1 MSVMLIKRRE
11 VNKMG
16 ALLSFVG
23 VIILVLFAVIGAKA
37 NMYFLLGVIIPYAA
51 VATFIVGVV
60 LRVVKWAR
68 TPVPF
73 RIPTT
78 CGQQK
83 SLPWIKQNKVEN
95 PTTPIGVI
103 VRMFFEVFLFR
114 SLFRNVKTELRDGP
128 KIDYASAKW
137 LWLAGL
143 VFHWSFLLIL
153 VRHLR
158 FLTEHVPFFVQ
169 MAEGLD
175 GFLQIGVPGL
185 YMTDVAI
192 MAAVTFLYL
201 RRVIIPQIHYISL
214 PADYF
219 PLVLILSICG
229 SGVLMRYFMKVH
241 IVGVKAFTMG
251 LVSFSPNIPEGI
263 GTIFWVHIFLIS
275 VLLAYFPFSKL
286 VHMAG
291 VFMSPTRN
299 MMNNSRMVRHVN
311 PWDYPVKMRTY
322 AEYEDQFRDKMKAAG
337 VPVEKDEAPAEQAE
351 EKE

>member
-1 MSVMLIKRRE
+1 
-11 VNKMG
+11 MG

-23 VIILVLFAVIGAKA
+23 VSILVLLAVIGAKA
-37 NMYFLLGVIIPYAA
+37 NMYTLLGVIIPYAA
-51 VATFIVGVV
+51 LATFIIGIVV
-60 LRVVKWAR
+60 RVVRWGR

-95 PTTPIGVI
+95 PTSAAGVI

-128 KIDYASAKW
+128 KLDYGSAKW
-137 LWLAGL
+137 LWLGGL
-143 VFHWSFLLIL
+143 IFHWSFLIIV
-153 VRHLR
+153 VRHMR
-158 FLTEHVPFFVQ
+158 FFLEKVPFLIQLTEN
-169 MAEGLD
+169 LD

-192 MAAVTFLYL
+192 IGAVTFLYV
-201 RRVIIPQIHYISL
+201 RRVVVPQINYISL

-219 PLVLILSICG
+219 PLVLILGICG
-229 SGVLMRYFMKVH
+229 SGILMRYFTKVH

-251 LVSFSPNIPEGI
+251 LVSFSPKIPEGI

-291 VFMSPTRN
+291 IFMSPTRN

-322 AEYEDQFRDKMKAAG
+322 AEYEDTFRDKMKAAG
-337 VPVEKDEAPAEQAE
+337 IPVEKDETPAEQSE